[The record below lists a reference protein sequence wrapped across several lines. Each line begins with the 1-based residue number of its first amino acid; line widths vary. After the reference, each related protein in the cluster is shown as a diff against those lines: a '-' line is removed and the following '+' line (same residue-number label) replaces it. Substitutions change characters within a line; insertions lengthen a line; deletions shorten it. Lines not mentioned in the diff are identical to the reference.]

1 MELVECGSGLK
12 NLFFFFNVLMFFEQM
27 LEHQLFLPC
36 LSLLL
41 PTFLVNNFIFCYYS
55 VIQYSVSIQHR
66 IIYSALQ
73 MDSLPS
79 ESLG

>member
-1 MELVECGSGLK
+1 MELVECGSGLT
-12 NLFFFFNVLMFFEQM
+12 NIFLFNVLMFFEQI

-41 PTFLVNNFIFCYYS
+41 PTFLVNNFIFCYDS
-55 VIQYSVSIQHR
+55 VIQYSVIIQHR

-73 MDSLPS
+73 MASSPS
-79 ESLG
+79 EPPG